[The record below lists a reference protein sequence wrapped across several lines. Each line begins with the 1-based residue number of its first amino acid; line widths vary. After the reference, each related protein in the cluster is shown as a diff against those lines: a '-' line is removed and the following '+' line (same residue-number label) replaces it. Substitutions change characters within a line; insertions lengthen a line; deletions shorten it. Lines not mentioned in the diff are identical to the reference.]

1 MLAAIG
7 EILPL
12 ALGTALS
19 PLPLIAIVFLVL
31 STNGT
36 GRSLGFMAGRLL
48 GIALTLT
55 ILTLAA
61 EALPE
66 SREATLFGGILKIA
80 LGLGLVYLAVGKW
93 RKRPKGDAKPAT
105 PGWMLSLDTIS
116 TPRAFGLG
124 LLVTAINP
132 KELAFT
138 LGAAISIG
146 AAHQP
151 AGPLMVLELIYI
163 VIAGS
168 TVVTPVLMHVIAPE
182 RARNALGP
190 AHEWLVR
197 NQSTVVGVVL
207 LVLGVVLVSDGL
219 SYL

>member
-7 EILPL
+7 EFLPL

-36 GRSLGFMAGRLL
+36 GRSVGFMAGRLL
-48 GIALTLT
+48 GIAAMLTALT
-55 ILTLAA
+55 FAA
-61 EALPE
+61 EAMPE
-66 SREATLFGGILKIA
+66 TREATVLGGLIKIL
-80 LGLGLVYLAVGKW
+80 LGLGLVYVAVHKW
-93 RKRPKGDAKPAT
+93 RKRPQGETEPPM
-105 PGWMLSLDTIS
+105 PGWVAGLDTIS

-146 AAHQP
+146 AAHQQP
-151 AGPLMVLELIYI
+151 GAIVVLGLLY
-163 VIAGS
+163 VFIAGT
-168 TVVTPVLMHVIAPE
+168 TVLTPVLMHLVAPE
-182 RARNALGP
+182 RAQSILGS
-190 AHEWLVR
+190 AQRWLLR
-197 NQSTVVGVVL
+197 HQSTVVGVVL
-207 LVLGVVLVSDGL
+207 LALGVVLVSDGL
-219 SYL
+219 TYL